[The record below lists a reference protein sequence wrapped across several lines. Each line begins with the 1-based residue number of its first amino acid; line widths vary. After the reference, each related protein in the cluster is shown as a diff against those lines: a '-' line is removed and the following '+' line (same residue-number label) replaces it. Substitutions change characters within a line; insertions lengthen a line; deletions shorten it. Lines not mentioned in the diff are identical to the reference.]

1 MKQFI
6 LNALILWSTSLVPFL
21 LPIMI
26 ISRLLISTDLL
37 YRLLRPFSFLCNRL
51 LHLSSGGSYALLLGY
66 LCGYPMGVK
75 TLADLRSDGTISLE
89 EARYLAGFINNV
101 SPGFLIACVCHDLL
115 KAPGFVVPCIVM
127 VYGAPL
133 CYGVGMQAVNGHS
146 WEIAGVP
153 DRFDASSGKKH
164 SPNGI
169 VHFEQT
175 HISEAAHMYSNIS
188 SDKTCFEQSHI
199 SVSKALSTHISF
211 LALLDSAIEDSITQ
225 ILKIC
230 GYMVLF
236 SVLSF
241 FVCHFPWL
249 PALPKAFLSAVLE
262 ISLGCKLLAGLSCP
276 LFWKYLLI
284 IMALVFGGLCSAF
297 QSATF
302 LKKIGVPL
310 QKYLKIKA
318 MTAVIALGFCL
329 IYLL

>member
-75 TLADLRSDGTISLE
+75 ALTDLRSEGAISLE

-133 CYGVGMQAVNGHS
+133 CYGVGMQAVCGWRREMLQRSPKTDAGETDHS
-146 WEIAGVP
+146 
-153 DRFDASSGKKH
+153 
-164 SPNGI
+164 
-169 VHFEQT
+169 
-175 HISEAAHMYSNIS
+175 Y
-188 SDKTCFEQSHI
+188 
-199 SVSKALSTHISF
+199 SKALSSKADHSHCKEPAFRSTDQHIQKHTSI
-211 LALLDSAIEDSITQ
+211 LVLLDAAIEDSITQ
-225 ILKIC
+225 MLKIC

-236 SVLSF
+236 AVLSF
-241 FVCHFPWL
+241 FVCQFPGL
-249 PALPKAFLSAVLE
+249 PALSKAFLVSILE
-262 ISLGCKLLAGLSCP
+262 ISLGCKLLVGLSCP

-284 IMALVFGGLCSAF
+284 IVALTFGGLCSAF
-297 QSATF
+297 QSAAF
-302 LKKIGVPL
+302 LKKIEVSL
-310 QKYLKIKA
+310 QKYIKIKA
-318 MTAVIALGFCL
+318 MTAVIAFGFCL